1 MTCIFCAIVA
11 GDLPATVIA
20 ETDHTLALMDINPA
34 NRGHALVI
42 PKKHAADLMEI
53 DEDDLARCTA
63 LAKQIARRA
72 IDRLDAD
79 GVNLVNACGSAAW
92 QTVFHFHIHVVPRY
106 EGNDGL
112 ELPWI
117 PTPGD
122 PEVIAQAAA
131 ELR

>member
-1 MTCIFCAIVA
+1 MTEIAY
-11 GDLPATVIA
+11 TVIA
-20 ETDHTLALMDINPA
+20 ETDHTLAFMDINPA
-34 NRGHALVI
+34 TRGHALVI